1 MSREIKK
8 ILRIWLTHFVLEKSQ
23 KLIEEEAIL
32 EKKKAQN
39 KSNSWEDEGVSFQ
52 KPIGCNS
59 SILFCRSQN
68 KILSASL
75 WESTRGTEEEEK
87 EVFCL

>member
-39 KSNSWEDEGVSFQ
+39 KSNS
-52 KPIGCNS
+52 
-59 SILFCRSQN
+59 
-68 KILSASL
+68 
-75 WESTRGTEEEEK
+75 
-87 EVFCL
+87 